1 MSVALPQAASDLFD
15 AGHYGSAYLIRFDLP
30 GLTVGYVNGP
40 RPVTFNGLTYQPNR
54 YLSPVGGDS
63 TLGFSVPTKT
73 VEFSN
78 VPTANNDDAIATIE
92 SYDYQNAPVI
102 ISTLIVDPET
112 GEVAGVAES
121 ARYEI
126 ASVEYLE
133 GSADEN
139 GERTLTLSISLDPP
153 GRAARERTSVRRA
166 LAEQQ
171 FDNDPND
178 TGLRYVGTNGEWT
191 ERWGRV

>member
-1 MSVALPQAASDLFD
+1 MSIALPTAVQDLLD
-15 AGHYGSAYLIRFDLP
+15 EGHHAGAYLIRFDLP
-30 GLTVGYVNGP
+30 GLTVGYVRGA
-40 RPVTFNGLTYQPNR
+40 RPIEHNGLTYQPNR

-78 VPTANNDDAIATIE
+78 VPTSDTDDAIATIE

-102 ISTLIVDPET
+102 ISTLIIDPLT
-112 GEVAGVAES
+112 GEIAGVAES
-121 ARYEI
+121 SSYEV
-126 ASVEYLE
+126 AKVEYLE
-133 GSADEN
+133 SPADEN

-153 GRAARERTSVRRA
+153 GRAARERTAVRRS

-178 TGLRYVGTNGEWT
+178 TGLRYVGTNGDWT

>member
-54 YLSPVGGDS
+54 YLAPVGGDS
-63 TLGFSVPTKT
+63 TLGFSVPTKI

-112 GEVAGVAES
+112 GEAAGVAES

-133 GSADEN
+133 GSVDDN